1 MLLSIASPKCQS
13 SRSYLYFLGRRTLFS
28 VYSHHERRFSI
39 GWNFW
44 PDTSLTRKRSIF
56 SLCSHGNLNGWASD
70 FCGSVW
76 IQYLNARIF
85 NRMKILPVPSELTPE
100 GFPSCLSAVLLDQSR
115 VVSGCICYLQES
127 VDVFV
132 SGACLSYF
140 WSKSLNVLRTLTNS
154 ENVA

>member
-1 MLLSIASPKCQS
+1 M
-13 SRSYLYFLGRRTLFS
+13 
-28 VYSHHERRFSI
+28 
-39 GWNFW
+39 
-44 PDTSLTRKRSIF
+44 
-56 SLCSHGNLNGWASD
+56 
-70 FCGSVW
+70 
-76 IQYLNARIF
+76 QYLNARIF

-100 GFPSCLSAVLLDQSR
+100 GFPGCLSVVLLDQSR

-140 WSKSLNVLRTLTNS
+140 WSSYFWSKSLKVLTTLTNS